1 MRYVLALLLPPLAVL
16 LCGKPIQFLLNIV
29 LCLFFWVPG
38 IIHAI
43 LVVHEHL
50 NDKRTDRLIEA
61 MKNPK

>member
-29 LCLFFWVPG
+29 LCLFLWVPG

-50 NDKRTDRLIEA
+50 NDKRTDRLIQA
-61 MKNPK
+61 MKHP